1 MTNKLI
7 KKLDNNSS
15 NNRLFIIGGVI
26 LLAIGFGLWFNSIY
40 LNPTNIFWDSLSNDL
55 STAGFT
61 KEINNSTSQ
70 TSVKQTVQIVF
81 CGNSYAHS
89 ITTLTQ
95 SGTTVVTEEINSPD
109 SEYVRYLN
117 ISTANNG
124 AKNYKPVL
132 NLWGYQKS
140 TKASGAQSTR
150 TFYQT
155 IFGIIPFGNL
165 TPEQRNN
172 LMSIAKKEKVY
183 TVNTKDVTH
192 ETVAGKKV
200 DTLKVNV
207 NLQGYIKLM
216 KTFAGYVGFKGL
228 DGIDPSQYSS
238 QKPVAVKISIEPV
251 SRNLV
256 QIDNGTATGK
266 SQYSGFGADPMISL
280 PKEKISLTELEKKVQ
295 AIK

>member
-15 NNRLFIIGGVI
+15 NNRLFIIGGII
-26 LLAIGFGLWFNSIY
+26 LLAVGIGLWFNSIY
-40 LNPTNIFWDSLSNDL
+40 LSPTNIFWDSFSNDL
-55 STAGFT
+55 STVGFT

-70 TSVKQTVQIVF
+70 TSVKQAVQIVF
-81 CGNSYAHS
+81 SGTSYAHS

-95 SGTTVVTEEINSPD
+95 SGTTVVTEEINSPE

-117 ISTANNG
+117 IASNNKDSKTY
-124 AKNYKPVL
+124 APVL
-132 NLWGYQKS
+132 NLWGYQNS
-140 TKASGAQSTR
+140 TRDSGAQSTR

-155 IFGIIPFGNL
+155 IFGILPFGNL
-165 TPEQRNN
+165 TPEQRDKMLN
-172 LMSIAKKEKVY
+172 IAKQQKVY
-183 TVNTKDVTH
+183 SINSKEVVH
-192 ETVAGKKV
+192 ETIKGKKV

-216 KTFAGYVGFKGL
+216 KALAEYVGFKGL

-238 QKPVAVKISIEPV
+238 QKPVPVKISIEPI

-256 QIDNGTATGK
+256 QIDNGTSTGK

-280 PKEKISLTELEKKVQ
+280 PKDKISLTELEKKVQ

>member
-7 KKLDNNSS
+7 KKLDNKSS
-15 NNRLFIIGGVI
+15 NNRLFIIGGII
-26 LLAIGFGLWFNSIY
+26 LLAVGVGLWFNSIY

-55 STAGFT
+55 STVGFT

-70 TSVKQTVQIVF
+70 TSVKQVVQIVL

-117 ISTANNG
+117 IASNNKDNKIY
-124 AKNYKPVL
+124 APVL
-132 NLWGYQKS
+132 NLWGYQNS
-140 TKASGAQSTR
+140 TRASGAQSTR

-155 IFGIIPFGNL
+155 IFGILPFGNL
-165 TPEQRNN
+165 TPEQRDN
-172 LMSIAKKEKVY
+172 LIGIAKQQNVY
-183 TVNTKDVTH
+183 SVNSKDVTH
-192 ETVAGKKV
+192 ETIAGKKV
-200 DTLKVNV
+200 DTLTVNV

-256 QIDNGTATGK
+256 QIDNIQIIVTNKYHQPNYLETSLACR
-266 SQYSGFGADPMISL
+266 SQRI
-280 PKEKISLTELEKKVQ
+280 
-295 AIK
+295 